1 MDAKPTNKILAEV
14 KNMKNSSTSSFFLKT
29 VNHLVTYSEV
39 SIIQSLPS
47 VSACKNHLVIVRTI
61 QLSPDENRH
70 KAAWGPRK
78 PLMRTDAK
86 KSSGGLLFR
95 RIQVLKWKKAV
106 TYSPTLHCSTIG
118 ASGLNFSVRNG
129 KRWNPAAVA
138 TWYGGH
144 A

>member
-29 VNHLVTYSEV
+29 VNHLVPYSEV

-70 KAAWGPRK
+70 NAA
-78 PLMRTDAK
+78 
-86 KSSGGLLFR
+86 
-95 RIQVLKWKKAV
+95 
-106 TYSPTLHCSTIG
+106 
-118 ASGLNFSVRNG
+118 
-129 KRWNPAAVA
+129 
-138 TWYGGH
+138 
-144 A
+144 

>member
-47 VSACKNHLVIVRTI
+47 VSACKNHLVIVWTI

-70 KAAWGPRK
+70 KP
-78 PLMRTDAK
+78 
-86 KSSGGLLFR
+86 KSVIRACLDFGILEGWILF
-95 RIQVLKWKKAV
+95 
-106 TYSPTLHCSTIG
+106 G
-118 ASGLNFSVRNG
+118 F
-129 KRWNPAAVA
+129 
-138 TWYGGH
+138 
-144 A
+144 